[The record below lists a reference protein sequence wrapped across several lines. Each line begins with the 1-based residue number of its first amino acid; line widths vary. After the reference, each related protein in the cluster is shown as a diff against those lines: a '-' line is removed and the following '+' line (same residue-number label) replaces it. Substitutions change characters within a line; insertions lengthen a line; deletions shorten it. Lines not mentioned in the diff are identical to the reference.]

1 MQERRKYPRADV
13 AIALKTAP
21 DGEDIRT
28 VNLSASGVA
37 YESPRWVEPFTKF
50 EMIFV
55 FPEGDAGEAGEAERE
70 RLVRVE
76 AVVMRTEPEEPRP
89 SVDRYRV
96 ACCFTSMRPEDHT
109 FVGEYVERVL
119 AASESS
125 H

>member
-1 MQERRKYPRADV
+1 MQERRKHPRADV
-13 AIALKTAP
+13 AITLKTAP

-37 YESPRWVEPFTKF
+37 YESPRWVEAFTKF

-55 FPEGDAGEAGEAERE
+55 FPDGEAGEAERE

-76 AVVMRTEPEEPRP
+76 SVVMRTDPEEPDP

-96 ACCFTSMRPEDHT
+96 ACCFTSIRPEDRE
-109 FVGEYVERVL
+109 FISDYIERVL
-119 AASESS
+119 AASSR
-125 H
+125 